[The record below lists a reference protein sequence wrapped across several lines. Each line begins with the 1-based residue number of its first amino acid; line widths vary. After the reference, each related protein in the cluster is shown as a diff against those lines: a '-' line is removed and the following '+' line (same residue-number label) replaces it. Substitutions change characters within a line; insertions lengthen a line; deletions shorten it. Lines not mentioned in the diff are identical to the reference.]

1 MSQRMEWSNF
11 STSTIPTSTGNFIDD
26 KGVRYSWISYYL
38 FVLVSS
44 LVGDSIILAAST
56 QPNGIRLNKFIV
68 TVMQHIAVSDLISC
82 FSFVLPNIAF
92 LIDARWVL
100 DGPPMNIIVNY
111 VDEVIF
117 GANTILIALLSMS
130 KLLMLKYPTNTPR
143 WTIKRAHIAC
153 GIFWLIANVFPAI
166 FLVLER
172 YYTTNSS
179 LEAPWLKNADFL
191 RIGITMVLPTFI
203 MIVTTILILC
213 YLVNAR
219 KVAKRSGGRTR
230 YRGVATVVITAII
243 YCISVIPFAWVA
255 TYSYID
261 HEADITGTLLA
272 AISQASTGLNIMSN
286 IYVYYLTIPS
296 LREFIRVKIL
306 RRTPLILHPT
316 ATELESIRS

>member
-11 STSTIPTSTGNFIDD
+11 STSTIPPSTGNFIDD

-44 LVGDSIILAAST
+44 LVGDAIILAAST

-68 TVMQHIAVSDLISC
+68 TVMQHIAVSDLMSC
-82 FSFVLPNIAF
+82 FSFVLPKAAS
-92 LIDARWVL
+92 LIDNRWVL
-100 DGPPMNIIVNY
+100 NGPLINIILNY

-117 GANTILIALLSMS
+117 VANTILIALLSMS
-130 KLLMLKYPTNTPR
+130 KLLMLKYPTHTPR
-143 WTIKRAHIAC
+143 WTIKRAHIGC

-166 FLVLER
+166 FLVLEY
-172 YYTTNSS
+172 YYTANSS

-213 YLVNAR
+213 YLIKAR

-255 TYSYID
+255 TYTYID
-261 HEADITGTLLA
+261 HEADITLLA
-272 AISQASTGLNIMSN
+272 KISQASTGLNIMSN

-316 ATELESIRS
+316 ATESMRS

>member
-11 STSTIPTSTGNFIDD
+11 STSTIPPSTGNFIDD

-44 LVGDSIILAAST
+44 LVGDAIILAAST

-68 TVMQHIAVSDLISC
+68 TVMQHIAVSDLMSC
-82 FSFVLPNIAF
+82 FSFVLPKAAS
-92 LIDARWVL
+92 LIDNRWVL
-100 DGPPMNIIVNY
+100 NGPLINIILNY

-117 GANTILIALLSMS
+117 VANTILIALLSMS
-130 KLLMLKYPTNTPR
+130 KLLMLKYPTHTPR
-143 WTIKRAHIAC
+143 WTIKRAHIGC

-166 FLVLER
+166 FLVLEH
-172 YYTTNSS
+172 YYTANSS
-179 LEAPWLKNADFL
+179 LEAPWLNNADFL

-213 YLVNAR
+213 YLIKAR

-230 YRGVATVVITAII
+230 YRGVATVTITAII
-243 YCISVIPFAWVA
+243 YCISVIPFAWEDIYKVME
-255 TYSYID
+255 SK
-261 HEADITGTLLA
+261 ADVYLLSNILNGLSA
-272 AISQASTGLNIMSN
+272 LNIMSN

-296 LREFIRVKIL
+296 LREFIRVKIV
-306 RRTPLILHPT
+306 R
-316 ATELESIRS
+316 LEA